1 MMISKTKAL
10 ALGVAGLLGVA
21 SSGAMAVGDGLPFT
35 VSEGVVPG
43 VPGANDLAVD
53 SFDFSYTAVIEQT
66 NDGGVLNGDFFG
78 EKGFFEA
85 SSFKNGTDTPGQFLN
100 SPAIAGG
107 YGMYGIFEL
116 TGNAAFNGV
125 GITASFVTG
134 TLSLYLDPDQNTN
147 LALPAADGT
156 IDGIL
161 GAVTGMNGD
170 DILVGTATAMV
181 PGSEAHLFG
190 GLANGDFEIVWDD
203 WALTAFGSTFLSA
216 PVPFHMVINF
226 NGNTTSV
233 NPPGSVTDPFR
244 SVADGSGNAFFN
256 VPEPATIAVLGL
268 GMLAFGARRR
278 RA

>member
-1 MMISKTKAL
+1 MISKTKAL

-116 TGNAAFNGV
+116 TGN
-125 GITASFVTG
+125 
-134 TLSLYLDPDQNTN
+134 DHH
-147 LALPAADGT
+147 T
-156 IDGIL
+156 IIF
-161 GAVTGMNGD
+161 D
-170 DILVGTATAMV
+170 DIAQIFIIY
-181 PGSEAHLFG
+181 SC
-190 GLANGDFEIVWDD
+190 
-203 WALTAFGSTFLSA
+203 TFCT
-216 PVPFHMVINF
+216 PMNIHIGIIP
-226 NGNTTSV
+226 
-233 NPPGSVTDPFR
+233 
-244 SVADGSGNAFFN
+244 
-256 VPEPATIAVLGL
+256 
-268 GMLAFGARRR
+268 
-278 RA
+278 